1 MTAHSETRPHG
12 RFLDLRRDLCVRLP
26 AILAHRVAAHLNAVR
41 VVNQPI
47 ENAVG
52 GGGVAGLSTDR
63 LQAFTNAADL
73 ALEALDSPQCA
84 AVFNTSGTGSHTA
97 QEVLEAELPFSVL
110 INLRPGTE
118 PTFYIGSINFG
129 LLPADQIANMQVAGN
144 VPGTGWTVGNIWI
157 TTREDPTTGYFFNA
171 DPVAQATTILHELG
185 HVFAEIAG
193 LEIINERESRWQRK

>member
-129 LLPADQIANMQVAGN
+129 LLPADQIAKHASRRQCSWHRLDRWKHLDYYEGG
-144 VPGTGWTVGNIWI
+144 PDDGI
-157 TTREDPTTGYFFNA
+157 FF
-171 DPVAQATTILHELG
+171 QCRSGRSG
-185 HVFAEIAG
+185 HDNTPRTWSCF
-193 LEIINERESRWQRK
+193 RRDSRSRDHKRT